1 MRPHLFP
8 YFEAFAEHVSPLLG
22 EIAAA
27 YAAGRLRASEA
38 IVIAYFRGQVVSVNR
53 RKGQMLAVGLGSKH
67 ISPYLQGMH
76 SDIIIAAVNSPESV
90 TLSGEPETMSKVV
103 ARLSADN
110 VFHRVLKTGE
120 NAYHSHHM
128 LALGESYEKL
138 TSQGLWEIEPMTSR
152 EPARP
157 SIQWISSVTP
167 KDEICTASPEYW
179 RKNLESPV
187 LFSEAVQRLT
197 QDVPLDLLIEIGP
210 HPALGGPLKQIRS
223 ALEGRGIALS
233 PCLATLRRA
242 ENSVVSM
249 LKLAG
254 NLFLNDTSIDLVAVN
269 ATETPNNATGE
280 VSPPDKGIHNR
291 IRLQHGSM
299 CMDMPNYQFSYPEKP
314 VYFENRLNKE
324 FRTRKYPRH
333 DLLGVKQPGGSR
345 AHPSWRNILRL
356 RDLPWL
362 EDHKLLPHAV
372 LPAAAYI
379 VMAVEACRQIHCET
393 REALPIKSF
402 KLRGVAITSTLRL
415 TDDEIGV
422 ETVLN
427 MERISLTDTN
437 VKSRWY
443 KFTVGSMARDTD
455 IWTEH
460 FSGTISVETR
470 ETTIELN
477 QRLQVDPRSRSLDI
491 KRWYDKFKEIGLGYG
506 PTFQGLSKLRAY
518 RCANIAAADVVR
530 NPTTATI
537 KGGESHYVINP
548 ATLDTCIQLALI
560 ACHAGQVENVR
571 KAFVPVHADDIS
583 IWVPQVS
590 GEETG
595 YGLASGKTRGLRA
608 AYARTQLYSASDAP
622 LLDIGGLKCVT
633 YDGISDIGIKIP
645 REPYLRSIT
654 RVDIKTLTL
663 SSAKAMFPP
672 SQLSQAKLD
681 ALDILCIE
689 LLADIK
695 AEINQIS
702 DNERLEHLSKFT
714 AWVCSQRSSSP
725 RPTLS
730 QEAMSEL
737 EGIPEARCIKLLHKN
752 LDKILRGDSDCPRVF
767 EEKGLVQE
775 LQTSGITVQGA
786 YTQLRRLV
794 DLLAHK
800 NPRSK

>member
-53 RKGQMLAVGLGSKH
+53 RKGQMLAVGLGTKH

-530 NPTTATI
+530 NPTAATV

-560 ACHAGQVENVR
+560 ACHAGQVENAR

-583 IWVPQVS
+583 IWVSQLS

-595 YGLASGKTRGLRA
+595 YGVASGKTRGLRA
-608 AYARTQLYSASDAP
+608 AYARTQLYSASGAP
-622 LLDIGGLKCVT
+622 LLDIGSLKCVT

-767 EEKGLVQE
+767 EKGLVQE